1 MYNHRMYR
9 DKLKCVC
16 GILIDVVQQKF
27 CEECGADIKILNDSY
42 HQLEQDPEY
51 LELKKKLDEKEKSFQ
66 RVTEAKIKEERRN
79 LEYAK
84 RISELDIQINE
95 KRNLIAEKSAWV
107 EELKGEIDN
116 LTGDLESLMLEKKR
130 HISGPGS
137 ASKTDLNSGDEFLLK
152 SRLLRDEY
160 LKRQQ
165 EDFEQ
170 TFGKRPQG

>member
-1 MYNHRMYR
+1 MYR

-16 GILIDVVQQKF
+16 GILIDVAQQKF

-66 RVTEAKIKEERRN
+66 RVTEAKIKEERRS

-95 KRNLIAEKSAWV
+95 KRNLIAEKSAWM
-107 EELKGEIDN
+107 KN
-116 LTGDLESLMLEKKR
+116 CKKCWPGPVTA
-130 HISGPGS
+130 HAVKWKSGSRPG
-137 ASKTDLNSGDEFLLK
+137 ASRSMA
-152 SRLLRDEY
+152 R
-160 LKRQQ
+160 
-165 EDFEQ
+165 
-170 TFGKRPQG
+170 